1 MMTERYSRTS
11 VNVNTVFIIALLKH
25 DEYVTDT

>member
-1 MMTERYSRTS
+1 MMAERYSRTS
-11 VNVNTVFIIALLKH
+11 VNVNSFIIALLKH